1 MSLSPGSRLGAY
13 EVTALIG
20 QGGMGEV
27 YRAHDTKLGRDVAL
41 KVLPDLFADDP
52 ERLARFQREARV
64 LASLNHPGRDN
75 VIPLHF
81 S

>member
-1 MSLSPGSRLGAY
+1 MALAPGSRLGSY
-13 EVTALIG
+13 EVTAKIG

-52 ERLARFQREARV
+52 EPDGGALPV
-64 LASLNHPGRDN
+64 LNLEGQVDRDDR
-75 VIPLHF
+75 
-81 S
+81 